1 MTFTEL
7 KHKGVALWKSFA
19 KSLKSHS
26 HVQFMI
32 FGLILILL
40 GYFSSVGIFP
50 SFYLSVFAYIIIFT
64 IVALGLNL
72 LLGFSGLISL
82 ASSSFIGVGAL
93 GTGIFLNLGLP
104 FEIAAML
111 AILSAAFIGALIGL
125 LSSKI
130 SGVYLAI
137 ATLFI
142 AEILRQ
148 IFTSVAIFGG
158 ERLDIGEVNLL
169 GFIKLSRI
177 DRAQR
182 FYLYT
187 IMTVV
192 LALMMMAVYNIIKS
206 RSGRAFMGI
215 SRSEN
220 SAAAMGIS
228 PLKYR
233 VMAFT
238 IATFFAA
245 VAGVLYALY
254 FQNAPT
260 RQWGLLQSLT
270 IIAIVVV
277 GGFKSIYGMFFG
289 AVIIHGMSELF
300 LKDWLGNVSNVFSGV
315 LLIVVILFYPNGVA
329 HLWIDI
335 KKLYYKLKAK
345 PKKKDVINDE
355 S

>member
-1 MTFTEL
+1 MTDSNFKE
-7 KHKGVALWKSFA
+7 KSVALWNRFA
-19 KSLKSHS
+19 KTVKTHP
-26 HVQFMI
+26 HAQFFI
-32 FGLILILL
+32 FGLVMVML
-40 GYFSSVGIFP
+40 GYFSSVGVFP
-50 SFYLSVFAYIIIFT
+50 SFYLSVFAYIIIYT
-64 IVALGLNL
+64 LVALGLNL

-93 GTGIFLNLGLP
+93 GTGVFLNLGLP
-104 FEIAAML
+104 FELAAAL
-111 AILSAAFIGALIGL
+111 AIVSAAGIGALIGL

-130 SGVYLAI
+130 SGIYLAI
-137 ATLFI
+137 STLFI

-148 IFTSVAIFGG
+148 IFTSVDIFGG
-158 ERLDIGEVNLL
+158 ERLDIGTVKLL
-169 GFIKLSRI
+169 GFIELSRNS
-177 DRAQR
+177 RAER
-182 FYLYT
+182 FYLYA
-187 IMTVV
+187 IMAIV
-192 LALMMMAVYNIIKS
+192 LALMMMVVYNIIKS

-238 IATFFAA
+238 VATFFAA

-300 LKDWLGNVSNVFSGV
+300 LKDWLGNVSSVFSGI
-315 LLIVVILFYPNGVA
+315 LLIVVILFYPQGIA
-329 HLWIDI
+329 HVWIDL
-335 KKLYYKLKAK
+335 KKLYYKLKAR
-345 PKKKDVINDE
+345 KKKDVINDE

>member
-1 MTFTEL
+1 MTKNNF
-7 KHKGVALWKSFA
+7 KQKSVALWNSFA
-19 KSLKSHS
+19 KTVKTHP
-26 HVQFMI
+26 HAQFVI
-32 FGLILILL
+32 FGLVLVML
-40 GYFSSVGIFP
+40 GYFSSVGVFP
-50 SFYLSVFAYIIIFT
+50 SFYLSVFAYIIIYT
-64 IVALGLNL
+64 VVAIGLNL

-93 GTGIFLNLGLP
+93 GTGVFLNLGLP
-104 FEIAAML
+104 FEIAALL
-111 AILSAAFIGALIGL
+111 AILTASIIGAVIGL

-130 SGVYLAI
+130 SGIYLAI
-137 ATLFI
+137 STLFI

-148 IFTSVAIFGG
+148 IFTSLDIFGG
-158 ERLDIGEVNLL
+158 ERLDIGSVELF
-169 GFIKLSRI
+169 GFIELSRI
-177 DRAQR
+177 NRAER
-182 FYLYT
+182 FYLYA
-187 IMTVV
+187 IMAIV
-192 LALMMMAVYNIIKS
+192 LSLMMMMVYNIIKS

-238 IATFFAA
+238 VATFFAA

-300 LKDWLGNVSNVFSGV
+300 LKDWLGNVSSVFSGI
-315 LLIVVILFYPNGVA
+315 LLIVVILFYPQGIA
-329 HLWIDI
+329 HIWTDI
-335 KKLYYKLKAK
+335 KKLYYRIKARSR
-345 PKKKDVINDE
+345 KKDVINDE

>member
-1 MTFTEL
+1 MTDKPKENKL
-7 KHKGVALWKSFA
+7 LEYWNAFA
-19 KSLKSHS
+19 TLVKRHP
-26 HVQFMI
+26 HVQYLI
-32 FGLILILL
+32 FGLVLVLF
-40 GYFSSVGIFP
+40 GYLSSVGVLP
-50 SFYLSVFAYIIIFT
+50 SYYNSVFAYIIIFT

-93 GTGIFLNLGLP
+93 GTGVFLNLGLP
-104 FEIAAML
+104 FEIAALL
-111 AILSAAFIGALIGL
+111 AIVSAAIIGSLIGL

-130 SGVYLAI
+130 SGIYLAI
-137 ATLFI
+137 STLFI

-148 IFTSVAIFGG
+148 IFTSLEMFGG
-158 ERLDIGEVNLL
+158 ERLDIGTVELL
-169 GFIKLSRI
+169 GFLELSRNS
-177 DRAQR
+177 RAQR
-182 FYLYT
+182 FYLFA
-187 IMTVV
+187 IMAIVMAV
-192 LALMMMAVYNIIKS
+192 MMMVTYNIIKS

-238 IATFFAA
+238 IATIFAA

-254 FQNAPT
+254 YQNAPT

-277 GGFKSIYGMFFG
+277 GGFKSIYGMFLG
-289 AVIIHGMSELF
+289 AFIIHGLSELF
-300 LKDWLGNVSNVFSGV
+300 LKELLGDVSYIFSGI
-315 LLIVVILFYPNGVA
+315 LLIVVILFYPKGVA
-329 HLWIDI
+329 HIWVDI
-335 KKLYYKLKAK
+335 RKLYYKFKYRNK
-345 PKKKDVINDE
+345 EKDVIKDE
-355 S
+355 T